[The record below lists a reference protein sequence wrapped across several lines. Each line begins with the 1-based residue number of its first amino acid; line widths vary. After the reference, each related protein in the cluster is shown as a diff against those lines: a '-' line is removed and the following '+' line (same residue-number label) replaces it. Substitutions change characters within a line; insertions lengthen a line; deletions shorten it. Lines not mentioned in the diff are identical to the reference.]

1 MSILEISNIILWIL
15 AIALCLPIAV
25 LVIEC
30 GMALFPGG
38 DPKTNNP
45 PQFNVLMPAHDEAA
59 VIDQTLDFLL
69 PQLPSPDQLVVIADN
84 CSDNTAEIARNRGAT
99 VLERFNTEQR
109 GKGYAL
115 DYGLNHLEVHPPDV
129 VVLVDADCRCL
140 PGSLA
145 KIASQSALQN
155 RPVQALYLM
164 EQPPNPQPKDS
175 VSALA
180 FMVKNLVRPRGL
192 NQLGLPCLLTGT
204 GMAFPWQIIRQAP
217 LASGNIVEDM
227 QLGLDLAIAGYPPQF
242 CQTARVIGILPPQ
255 GEAAKSQRTRWEHG
269 HLQTLIT
276 QVPRLTLAAFKQL
289 RFDLLALALDL
300 VVPPLS
306 LLVMAWGAGLI
317 VAGIGAFLGASWLP
331 FGVLAIAGIFIF
343 LSIISAWAKFGQKD
357 IPGQSLLAVPFYVLW
372 KIPLYFAFLI
382 KRQSKWV
389 RTERTPIVPDS
400 KPKA

>member
-1 MSILEISNIILWIL
+1 MSILEITNIILWIL
-15 AIALCLPIAV
+15 AIALLLPIAV

-30 GMALFPGG
+30 GAALFPGVR
-38 DPKTNNP
+38 DPQTHDL

-59 VIDQTLDFLL
+59 VIDETLDFLL
-69 PQLPSPDQLVVIADN
+69 PQLSSPDQLIVIADN

-99 VLERFNTEQR
+99 VLQRFNTEQR

-115 DYGLNHLEVHPPDV
+115 DYGLNHLEANPPDV

-145 KIASQSALQN
+145 KIASQAATENL
-155 RPVQALYLM
+155 PVQALYLM

-192 NQLGLPCLLTGT
+192 TQLGLPCLLTGT
-204 GMAFPWQIIRQAP
+204 GMAFPWEIIRQAP

-242 CQTARVIGILPPQ
+242 CQTAKVTGILPPQ

-269 HLQTLIT
+269 HLQTLLT
-276 QVPRLTLAAFKQL
+276 QVPRLTVAAFKQL
-289 RFDLLALALDL
+289 RFDLLAIALDL

-317 VAGIGAFLGASWLP
+317 IAGVGAFLGASWLP
-331 FGVLAIAGIFIF
+331 FGVLAIAGVFIL
-343 LSIISAWAKFGQKD
+343 LSIVSTWAKFGQKD
-357 IPGQSLLAVPFYVLW
+357 IPGKSLLAVPFYVLW

-389 RTERTPIVPDS
+389 RTERSPVVPD
-400 KPKA
+400 KEV